1 VTGRRLIEILMGEF
15 TLHED
20 KHKLRFKGKAKSPNG
35 EDINNVYDIYI
46 IDKPDHIITKKK

>member
-1 VTGRRLIEILMGEF
+1 MGEF

-35 EDINNVYDIYI
+35 EDINNVYDIYT